1 MIYTLEIHHNYPM
14 SKFAK
19 RLIILTIIIA
29 VLLVLWFVTPLGD
42 LVDFKALFDNRDALL
57 ETVNTRY
64 ALAVTIYVV
73 VYIAATAL
81 SVPGATVLTLL
92 GGFFFGPWLAT
103 VWVNIGATLGAFI
116 IFLAARYF
124 LGDGLQAKYGEKL
137 DKFNREIEANGPNY
151 MLTLRLIPI
160 FPFFLVNL
168 FAGVTTIKPR
178 QFLWTTSLGIIPGSF
193 AYAWLGYAGATVG
206 DGAPWQLF
214 VALGLLAVLSLLPV
228 LLKKLKKTE
237 TA

>member
-1 MIYTLEIHHNYPM
+1 M

-19 RLIILTIIIA
+19 RLIILA
-29 VLLVLWFVTPLGD
+29 VIVAVFLVLWFFTPLGD
-42 LVDFKALFDNRDALL
+42 LVDFKSMFENRAAVL
-57 ETVNTRY
+57 ESVNTRY
-64 ALAVTIYVV
+64 TLAVIVYIA

-81 SVPGATVLTLL
+81 SIPGATVLTLL

-103 VWVNIGATLGAFI
+103 VYINVGATVGALL

-124 LGDGLQAKYGEKL
+124 LGDGIQAKYGEKL
-137 DKFNREIEANGPNY
+137 KKFNREIEENGPNY

-168 FAGVTTIKPR
+168 FSGVTTIKPR

-193 AYAWLGYAGATVG
+193 AYAWLGFAGATIG
-206 DGAPWQLF
+206 EGAPWQLF
-214 VALGLLAVLSLLPV
+214 VALGLLAALSLIPV
-228 LLKKLKKTE
+228 FMRKFKKKDNPEDAAEVT
-237 TA
+237 